1 MLIFHILNSSSKSVT
16 YTNVLL
22 CCWDSFLTDASYLG
36 ALSAED
42 IYICMCVCVCVC
54 AWRDF
59 PSPWLHPLLRDFHVI
74 FHAILMFNTN
84 EDVPKNIWMRKYG
97 KLSVKRLC
105 WSLFQLSCKLKG
117 NAQFIQKVTFNLWWV
132 SNKTIMEVGNIT
144 KAATFK
150 SFLHL
155 SYKNTQ
161 LLFFVTVLFNI
172 FMRQTLTDNFWG
184 LHKNMNCAFP
194 LKCTDCN

>member
-1 MLIFHILNSSSKSVT
+1 MVLLSYNNFHLKLTWSCLKNVLIFQILNSSSKSAT

-42 IYICMCVCVCVC
+42 IYMYVCLCVCVC
-54 AWRDF
+54 AWRHF
-59 PSPWLHPLLRDFHVI
+59 PSPWLHVLLRDFHVI

-105 WSLFQLSCKLKG
+105 WSLFQLSCKLKMHRL
-117 NAQFIQKVTFNLWWV
+117 QLILLLID
-132 SNKTIMEVGNIT
+132 SSLLYLTIYT
-144 KAATFK
+144 LKK
-150 SFLHL
+150 SYH
-155 SYKNTQ
+155 N
-161 LLFFVTVLFNI
+161 
-172 FMRQTLTDNFWG
+172 
-184 LHKNMNCAFP
+184 
-194 LKCTDCN
+194 